1 MPKYHFRTIQRR
13 NLPSFERSNSV
24 GYLIE
29 GDQLCVIS
37 MTETGTSWETLSGVE
52 IDVPDERKIVSHI
65 RASIIGSIKGKK
77 VFLIDVMKFGK
88 VSFKGKPWSMR
99 SDAIDQI
106 IDQVDSV
113 FSFCRPVAAQRGL
126 IPAFDNV
133 CKKGGL
139 GMILWRSG
147 FNYPFLCQ
155 RM

>member
-13 NLPSFERSNSV
+13 NLPSFERANSV

-52 IDVPDERKIVSHI
+52 IDVPNRKIVSQV
-65 RASIIGSIKGKK
+65 RANIIGSIKGKK
-77 VFLIDVMKFGK
+77 VFLIDVIKFGK
-88 VSFKGKPWSMR
+88 VSFKGKPWSLR

-106 IDQVDSV
+106 ISQVDSV
-113 FSFCRPVAAQRGL
+113 FSFCRPVAVQRGL

-147 FNYPFLCQ
+147 FNHPFLCQ
-155 RM
+155 RME